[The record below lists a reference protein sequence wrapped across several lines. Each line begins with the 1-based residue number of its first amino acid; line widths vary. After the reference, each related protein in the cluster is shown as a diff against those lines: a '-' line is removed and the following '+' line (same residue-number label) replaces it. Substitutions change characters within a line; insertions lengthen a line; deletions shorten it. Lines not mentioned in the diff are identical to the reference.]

1 VTSDVY
7 IRPSTLAEAHAY
19 VARHDGA
26 HLLAGGT
33 AFTLLRKQGFMEP
46 GPIVD
51 LAGIAGLDAISATPD
66 GGITIGAMAT
76 LRRVETSEDV
86 RRLAPSVGAVVSRV
100 ATVRIRNQAT
110 IGGNISHADPAG
122 DPPPILLVLDAEVEV
137 AAITGVRLLPI
148 DGFFVDVFETVLGP
162 GDIMTAIHIPPVS
175 AASRIGYEKFL
186 PRTADDYATVSVAA
200 RLDVDA
206 DGLVTDA
213 RIALGAVAA
222 VPLRASAAEAGLR
235 GAPVSELPIDA
246 AVDAVLAAVDPM
258 DDVRGSADYKR
269 EMAAVWTRRLL
280 RRLAAAPTGAV
291 SA

>member
-1 VTSDVY
+1 MTSDVY
-7 IRPSTLAEAHAY
+7 IRPSTIAEAHAY
-19 VARHDGA
+19 VATHDGA
-26 HLLAGGT
+26 QLLAGGT

-51 LAGIAGLDAISATPD
+51 LAGIGGLDAIRETAD
-66 GGITIGAMAT
+66 GGITLGAMTT
-76 LRRVETSEDV
+76 LRRVETSEAV
-86 RRLAPSVGAVVSRV
+86 HRLVPALGVVVSRV

-110 IGGNISHADPAG
+110 IGGNIAHADPAQ

-137 AAITGVRLLPI
+137 AAAAGVRLIPI
-148 DGFFVDVFETVLGP
+148 DGFFVDVFETILGP
-162 GDIMTAIHIPPVS
+162 ADILTAVHIPPVP

-206 DGLVTDA
+206 DGIVTDA
-213 RIALGAVAA
+213 RIALGSVAA
-222 VPLRASAAEAGLR
+222 VPLRVPAAEAELR
-235 GAPVSELPIDA
+235 GIPVSELPFDA

-280 RRLAAAPTGAV
+280 RRLAATPAGAV

>member
-1 VTSDVY
+1 VTSDGYV
-7 IRPSTLAEAHAY
+7 RPRTIAEALAY
-19 VARHDGA
+19 VAAHDGA

-51 LAGIAGLDAISATPD
+51 LAGIAGLDAIGETAD
-66 GGITIGAMAT
+66 GGITLGAMAT
-76 LRRVETSEDV
+76 LRRVEASEIV
-86 RRLAPSVGAVVSRV
+86 HRLAPALRDVVSRV

-110 IGGNISHADPAG
+110 IGGNIAHADPAQ

-137 AAITGVRLLPI
+137 AAAAGVRLVPM
-148 DGFFVDVFETVLGP
+148 DGFFVDVFETILGP
-162 GDIMTAIHIPPVS
+162 GDILTAIRIPPV
-175 AASRIGYEKFL
+175 AAVSRIGYEKFL

-213 RIALGAVAA
+213 RVALGSVAA
-222 VPLRASAAEAGLR
+222 VPLRVPGAEAGLR

-246 AVDAVLAAVDPM
+246 AAEAVLVAVDPM

-280 RRLAAAPTGAV
+280 RRLAATPSSSVPT
-291 SA
+291 

>member
-1 VTSDVY
+1 MTSDVY
-7 IRPSTLAEAHAY
+7 VRPRTIAEAHAY
-19 VARHDGA
+19 LAAHDGA

-51 LAGIAGLDAISATPD
+51 LAGIAELDAISETAD
-66 GGITIGAMAT
+66 GGIRLGAMTT
-76 LRRVETSEDV
+76 LRRVETSEAV
-86 RRLAPSVGAVVSRV
+86 HRLVPALGVVVSRV

-110 IGGNISHADPAG
+110 IGGNIAHADPAQ

-137 AAITGVRLLPI
+137 AAAAGVRLVPI
-148 DGFFVDVFETVLGP
+148 DGFFVDVFETILGP
-162 GDIMTAIHIPPVS
+162 SEILTAVHIPPVS

-200 RLDVDA
+200 RLDVDTG
-206 DGLVTDA
+206 GLVADA
-213 RIALGAVAA
+213 RIALGSVAA
-222 VPLRASAAEAGLR
+222 VPLRVPGAEAELR

-246 AVDAVLAAVDPM
+246 AVEAVLAAVDPM

-280 RRLAAAPTGAV
+280 RRLAATRAGAV